1 MQYVVGLVIGGLI
14 AYYIYNDSG
23 KRGMNQVVWA
33 VCGFLFGLLTL
44 INLSSGPQA
53 GAAFVKYY

>member
-1 MQYVVGLVIGGLI
+1 MQYAVGLVIGGLI

-44 INLSSGPQA
+44 IIYLVVRKPEQHS
-53 GAAFVKYY
+53 